1 MIIFP
6 AIDIKDGQCVRLQR
20 GDYQTAHKVAEDP
33 LETAMGFASDGAE
46 YLHMVDLDGAKDAER
61 KNSEI
66 FVSVAAKTGL
76 KLQVGGGIRD
86 LNACDYYLSRGIY
99 RVILGSAALK
109 QPELV
114 KEAVREFGSERI
126 VVGIDAKQGMVA
138 AEGWLDTSNVHYLD
152 LARSMAEAGVKTFVF
167 TDIAKD
173 GMMSG
178 PNLEQLDAINR
189 AVDCDIIASGGIS
202 SMEDLKAVKR
212 LGLYGAICGK
222 SLYAGTV
229 RLKDAIEMAGD
240 VSC

>member
-33 LETAMGFASDGAE
+33 LKTAKRFADAGAE

-66 FVSVAAKTGL
+66 FITVAKETKL

-86 LNACDYYLSRGIY
+86 LDACEYYLSRGIY
-99 RVILGSAALK
+99 RVILGSVALK
-109 QPELV
+109 NPELV
-114 KEAVREFGSERI
+114 KTAVKEFGAEKI

-138 AEGWLDTSNVHYLD
+138 AEGWLDTSDVYYLD
-152 LARSMAEAGVKTFVF
+152 LAKSMAKAGVKTFVF
-167 TDIAKD
+167 TDISKD

-178 PNLEQLDAINR
+178 PNLQQLDAIHR
-189 AVDCDIIASGGIS
+189 AVESDIIASGGVS
-202 SMEDLKAVKR
+202 CMDDLRAIKK
-212 LGLYGAICGK
+212 LGIYGAICGK
-222 SLYAGTV
+222 SLYAGAID
-229 RLKDAIEMAGD
+229 LKAAIEMAGD

>member
-33 LETAMGFASDGAE
+33 LATAMSFASDGAK

-61 KNSEI
+61 RNSEI
-66 FVSVAAKTGL
+66 FVQIAKETGL

-86 LNACDYYLSRGIY
+86 LNSCDYYLSRGIY
-99 RVILGSAALK
+99 RVILGSVALK

-114 KEAVREFGSERI
+114 KEAIREFGAERI

-138 AEGWLDTSNVHYLD
+138 SEGWLDTSNVNYLD
-152 LARSMAEAGVKTFVF
+152 LAKSMEDVGVKTFVF

-178 PNLEQLDAINR
+178 PNLEQLDAMNQS
-189 AVDCDIIASGGIS
+189 VDCDIIASGGIS
-202 SMEDLKAVKR
+202 CMEDLKAVKQ

-240 VSC
+240 ISC

>member
-33 LETAMGFASDGAE
+33 LAAAMSFASDGAK

-61 KNSEI
+61 RNSEI
-66 FVSVAAKTGL
+66 FVQIAKETGL

-86 LNACDYYLSRGIY
+86 LNSCDYYLSRGIY
-99 RVILGSAALK
+99 RVILGSVALK

-114 KEAVREFGSERI
+114 KEAIREFGAERI

-138 AEGWLDTSNVHYLD
+138 SEGWLDTSNVNYLD
-152 LARSMAEAGVKTFVF
+152 LAKSMEDVGVKTFVF

-178 PNLEQLDAINR
+178 PNLEQLDAMNQS
-189 AVDCDIIASGGIS
+189 VDCDIIASGGIS
-202 SMEDLKAVKR
+202 CMEDLKAVKQ

-240 VSC
+240 ISC